1 MVLVKFNPKIKEKR
15 WNPELE
21 KKIRKIWDKEKIYA
35 FNKNTKKK
43 IFTIDTPP
51 PYPSGRP
58 WHIGAA
64 AHYSQIDMIAR
75 TARMMGFEVFFPIGI
90 DRNGLPVECYTEKK
104 YKISMHET
112 PREKFIDSCTHALDD
127 LEAEMIQI
135 MKAMGLSGDFD
146 NYYRTD
152 SKEYR
157 TMTQTTFI
165 ELWNRGL
172 IYEATRP
179 NNYCIDC
186 GTTIADA
193 EIEYEELSTELIY
206 VKFKLKEDKKDL
218 LIATTRPEL
227 LCSCQCILFNP
238 NDKRYKH
245 LKGKH
250 AIIPIYNREIPIFA
264 HPYAK
269 EEFGTG
275 LVMICSYGDY
285 SDVRMFRELKLKEI
299 IAITPEG
306 KMGKNAGKY
315 AGLSIKDAKNKI
327 IEDLDKAGLIQKRE
341 KIMHR
346 TPLCYRSKTPIEIIP
361 MKEYY
366 LKQLDFIPELKKIA
380 KKIKFFPE
388 RHRQIL
394 LDWINSLTID
404 WPISRRRY
412 YGTEIPIWY
421 CKSCGKACL
430 PKPGKYYKPWK
441 DKPPFKKCP
450 HCKSDKG
457 FEGETRTFDTWMDSG
472 ISPLFISR
480 YQKDDDFF
488 KKTYPSGIRTQGKE
502 IIRTWLHYT
511 ILRCYQLTKKPAFE
525 RAWIMGSGVDEK
537 GERMSKSKGNVVDP
551 IPILEKY
558 GGDIFRFWNA
568 AEAGLGSDFR
578 YSHDRIEGS
587 AKFLTKLW
595 NISRFISMFPEPK
608 KTELTATDKWILSE
622 LNELIKK
629 CKKGYDSFD
638 FFISANAI
646 REFTWNLFASHYIE
660 MIKSRAYG
668 EGFKEKEQKAAW
680 YTLHLTLKILLQLF
694 VPIAP
699 FMTDYIWREL
709 YGKETIHKESFPKPE
724 WKFGLDKFTDEIT
737 EFNMKI
743 WKTKKDKGLS
753 LKDGL
758 KSGLKKGLKDGLGIK
773 IPKSLSRFQK
783 DLIRMHN
790 IRI

>member
-1 MVLVKFNPKIKEKR
+1 VKFSPKIKEKR
-15 WNPELE
+15 WNPDLE
-21 KKIRKIWDKEKIYA
+21 KKIRKIWDKKKIYA
-35 FNKNTKKK
+35 FNRKTKKK

-112 PREKFIDSCTHALDD
+112 PREKFIDRCIHALDD

-135 MKAMGLSGDFD
+135 MKMMGLSGDFD

-157 TMTQTTFI
+157 ALTQATFI
-165 ELWNRGL
+165 KLWNRRL
-172 IYEATRP
+172 IYEDTRP

-193 EIEYEELSTELIY
+193 EIEYEELPTELIY
-206 VKFKLKEDKKDL
+206 IRFKLKETGKDII
-218 LIATTRPEL
+218 IATTRPEL
-227 LCSCQCILFNP
+227 LCSCAAIIYNP
-238 NDKRYKH
+238 GDKRYKG
-245 LKGKH
+245 LEGKH
-250 AIIPIYNREIPIFA
+250 AIVPIFELETPIST

-285 SDVRMFRELKLKEI
+285 SDVRLFRELKLKEI

-315 AGLSIKDAKNKI
+315 AGLLIEDARNKI
-327 IEDLDKAGLIQKRE
+327 IQDLDNAGLIQKRE
-341 KIMHR
+341 KITHR

-366 LKQLDFIPELKKIA
+366 LKQLDFIPELKRIA
-380 KKIKFFPE
+380 KKMKFFPD

-394 LDWINSLTID
+394 LDWINSLSID

-421 CKSCGKACL
+421 CKDCGEACL
-430 PKPGKYYKPWK
+430 PKPGKYYQPWK
-441 DKPPFKKCP
+441 DKPPFKRCP

-457 FEGETRTFDTWMDSG
+457 FEGETRTFDTWMDSS
-472 ISPLFISR
+472 ISPLFIAR

-488 KKTYPSGIRTQGKE
+488 KKTFPSGIRPQAKD

-525 RAWIMGSGVDEK
+525 RAWIMGYGVDEEGK
-537 GERMSKSKGNVVDP
+537 RMSKSKGNVVDP

-587 AKFLTKLW
+587 SKFLTKLW

-608 KTELTATDKWILSE
+608 KAELTATDKWMLSE

-629 CKKGYDSFD
+629 CTKGYDKFD
-638 FFISANAI
+638 FFIPANVI

-660 MIKSRAYG
+660 IIKSRAYG

-680 YTLHLTLKILLQLF
+680 YTLHLILKNLLRLF
-694 VPIAP
+694 APIAP
-699 FMTDYIWREL
+699 YMTDYIWREL
-709 YGKETIHKESFPKPE
+709 YGKGSIHKELFPKSE
-724 WKFGLDKFTDEIT
+724 WKYRFNELTDEMI

-743 WKTKKDKGLS
+743 WKIKKDKGLS
-753 LKDGL
+753 LKSEMKAKIPNNL
-758 KSGLKKGLKDGLGIK
+758 KPFEKDLKK
-773 IPKSLSRFQK
+773 
-783 DLIRMHN
+783 MHN
-790 IRI
+790 LCAS

>member
-1 MVLVKFNPKIKEKR
+1 MKFIPKIKENR
-15 WNPELE
+15 WNSELE
-21 KKIRKIWDKEKIYA
+21 KKIRKIWDKEKIYN
-35 FNKNTKKK
+35 FNRNTKKK
-43 IFTIDTPP
+43 IFSIDTPP
-51 PYPSGRP
+51 PYPSGAI

-104 YKISMHET
+104 YNISIHET
-112 PREKFIDSCTHALDD
+112 PREEFINRCIHALDD

-135 MKAMGLSGDFD
+135 MKMMGLSGDFD

-157 TMTQTTFI
+157 TLTQSTFI

-172 IYEATRP
+172 IYEDTRP
-179 NNYCIDC
+179 NNYCIEC

-193 EIEYEELSTELIY
+193 EIEYEELPTELIY
-206 VKFKLKEDKKDL
+206 IKFKLKETGKDII
-218 LIATTRPEL
+218 IATTRPEL
-227 LCSCQCILFNP
+227 LCSCQAIIYNP
-238 NDKRYKH
+238 KDERYKG
-245 LKGKH
+245 LEGKR
-250 AIIPIYNREIPIFA
+250 AIVPIFGIEVPILA

-269 EEFGTG
+269 EEFGSG
-275 LVMICSYGDY
+275 ILMICSYGDY
-285 SDVRMFRELKLKEI
+285 SDVRLFRELKLKEI

-306 KMGKNAGKY
+306 KMGENAGKY
-315 AGLSIKDAKNKI
+315 AGLTIEDAKNKI
-327 IEDLDKAGLIQKRE
+327 IQDLEKADLILKKER
-341 KIMHR
+341 IMHR

-366 LKQLDFIPELKKIA
+366 LKQIDFIPELLKIA
-380 KKIKFFPE
+380 KKMKFYPE

-394 LDWINSLTID
+394 IDWLNSLTID

-421 CKSCGKACL
+421 CKNCGKACL
-430 PKPGKYYKPWK
+430 PKPGKYYQPWK
-441 DKPPFKKCP
+441 DNPPFKACP
-450 HCKSDKG
+450 HCKSEKG
-457 FEGETRTFDTWMDSG
+457 FEGEMRTFDTWMDSS
-472 ISPLFISR
+472 ISPLFISK

-488 KKTYPSGIRTQGKE
+488 NKTFPAGIRPQAKD

-525 RAWIMGSGVDEK
+525 RAWIMGYGVDEN

-551 IPILEKY
+551 LPILEKY

-578 YSHDRIEGS
+578 YSNDRIEGS

-608 KTELTATDKWILSE
+608 KAELTTTDKWILSE

-629 CKKGYDSFD
+629 CIDGYNNFD
-638 FFISANAI
+638 FFIPANTI
-646 REFTWNLFASHYIE
+646 REFTWNLFASHYLE
-660 MIKSRAYG
+660 MAKSRAYG
-668 EGFKEKEQKAAW
+668 QGFNEKEQKAAW
-680 YTLHLTLKILLQLF
+680 YTLHLVLKTLLKLF
-694 VPIAP
+694 APIAP
-699 FMTDYIWREL
+699 YITDYVWREL
-709 YGKETIHKESFPKPE
+709 YGKESIHLELFSKPE
-724 WKFGLDKFTDEIT
+724 WEFNLEKFTEQIT
-737 EFNMKI
+737 EFNTKI
-743 WKTKKDKGLS
+743 WKMKKDKGLS
-753 LKDGL
+753 LKTE
-758 KSGLKKGLKDGLGIK
+758 IEIR
-773 IPKSLSRFQK
+773 IPKELKQFEK
-783 DLIRMHN
+783 DLIKMHN
-790 IRI
+790 IKAKCVIN